1 MEENKKKINDFIA
14 DVVKCD
20 GIPEGEDHMQ
30 YIYMISKA
38 LSAWADCYE
47 NRGYILIAVGES
59 KVENG
64 YPEGMLTNS
73 AFGIDGNRHKLVGF
87 LSVLIEQDENFRKL
101 LYLALMLNKK
111 KI

>member
-1 MEENKKKINDFIA
+1 MEKNNKNINDFIA

-30 YIYMISKA
+30 YIDMINKA
-38 LSAWADCYE
+38 LNAWADCNE

-73 AFGIDGNRHKLVGF
+73 AFGFDGNRHKLVGF
-87 LSVLIEQDENFRKL
+87 LSVLMEQDENFRKL
-101 LYLALMLNKK
+101 LYLALMLNKMK
-111 KI
+111 K